1 MDFSEGLATGMSIN
15 NGGNG
20 GSRSGDWNESWIWI
34 ILIFALLGFGNRG
47 YGNTSGGS
55 TGGATDGYV
64 LATDFATLERKL
76 DGVNNGLCDG
86 FYSTNST
93 LLQGFSGLQNTVNQ
107 GFYGLQNTI
116 TSQGYETRLGTQQL
130 SSQLA
135 SCCCD
140 IRTGIADNKTQ
151 GIMNT
156 NAIATQIS
164 NCCCENEKSLMQLNY
179 NLATQNCATLQA
191 IDKVGDRVID
201 YLAAK
206 EAAQLRDENQ
216 ALRLAASQS
225 RQNADIINALRPY
238 PTPSYN
244 VPNPFAYNG
253 GCGCGYY
260 A

>member
-15 NGGNG
+15 NGSN
-20 GSRSGDWNESWIWI
+20 GSRDGSWNDSWIWI

-64 LATDFATLERKL
+64 LATDFATLERKI

-86 FYSTNST
+86 FYSANST
-93 LLQGFSGLQNTVNQ
+93 MLQGFSGLQNT
-107 GFYGLQNTI
+107 I
-116 TSQGYETRLGTQQL
+116 TAQGYETRLGTQQL
-130 SSQLA
+130 ASQLA

-140 IRTGIADNKTQ
+140 LRAGIADNRTQ

-156 NAIATQIS
+156 NTLATQIS
-164 NCCCENEKSLMQLNY
+164 NCCCENEKSLMQINY
-179 NLATQNCATLQA
+179 NMATQNCATLQA

-225 RQNADIINALRPY
+225 RQNAELLSALRPY

-244 VPNPFAYNG
+244 VPNPFAYSG
-253 GCGCGYY
+253 GCACGYNS
-260 A
+260 